1 MGLWNFVFFRL
12 YLNYDVHKDLKEQF
26 KRHTTIREQNNR
38 LALANSFVS
47 PVPAAALTAHEFG
60 ADFWPLWDEVGEA
73 IPNMN
78 LFPAPE
84 SCPPV
89 EPVSTQEL
97 FHVSSDEMAYYWRPD
112 GKVQFSNEMTAWMRS
127 LRVELDGIAGAVPQ
141 KDFPQAMVE
150 AISASGKYAFREMF
164 YTFIVRQTEPRV
176 QAAVLLLSRLAERGE
191 PNVRRYLA
199 ILGNPA
205 LRVEVFGL

>member
-26 KRHTTIREQNNR
+26 ERHTTIREQNNR
-38 LALANSFVS
+38 LALVDSFVS
-47 PVPAAALTAHEFG
+47 PVPAVALTAHEFG
-60 ADFWPLWDEVGEA
+60 TDFWPLWDEAGEA

-84 SCPPV
+84 PCPPV

-97 FHVSSDEMAYYWRPD
+97 FHVSSDDMAYYWRPD
-112 GKVQFSNEMTAWMRS
+112 GKFQFSDEMTAWMRS
-127 LRVELDGIAGAVPQ
+127 LRTELDGTADTIPQ
-141 KDFPQAMVE
+141 EKFLQMMVE
-150 AISASGKYAFREMF
+150 AIATSGEYAFREMF
-164 YTFIVRQTEPRV
+164 YDFIARQAEPRA
-176 QAAVLLLSRLAERGE
+176 QAAVLLLSRLTECGE
-191 PNVRRYLA
+191 SNVRRYLA

-205 LRVEVFGL
+205 LRVEVLGL